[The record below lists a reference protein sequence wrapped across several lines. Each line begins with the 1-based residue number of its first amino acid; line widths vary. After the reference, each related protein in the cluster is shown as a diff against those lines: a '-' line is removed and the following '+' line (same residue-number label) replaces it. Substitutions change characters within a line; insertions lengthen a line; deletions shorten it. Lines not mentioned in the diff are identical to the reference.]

1 MIWFSGL
8 LFLVATAVAGS
19 IPVKAYLPAEQE
31 PELERTFVEGPGSR
45 IVNGV
50 PSELFSRPYQA
61 SLQVFY
67 RNAWYH
73 NCGAVIIARDLLVTA
88 AHCLMSFPPN
98 LMRLEVGSMDLK
110 APVLKYTQFL
120 NISAVKLHEDFLI
133 DESVGYPNDIG
144 LIFLSTPITYND
156 NVQPI
161 KIAPPGLSFDN
172 EICVISGWGRIYGG
186 GPVSPVLLQANMRKW
201 TYEQCYAVNKESNM
215 IINRNHVCVKGESD
229 DGHAPGGCN
238 GDSGGPLTCK
248 HKNKLY
254 LLGVTSYGWDPCDT
268 NYPTVYT
275 RVPGYINWINKYKNL
290 FDSQTENH

>member
-8 LFLVATAVAGS
+8 LFLVATAAAGS

-156 NVQPI
+156 NVQ
-161 KIAPPGLSFDN
+161 
-172 EICVISGWGRIYGG
+172 
-186 GPVSPVLLQANMRKW
+186 
-201 TYEQCYAVNKESNM
+201 
-215 IINRNHVCVKGESD
+215 
-229 DGHAPGGCN
+229 
-238 GDSGGPLTCK
+238 
-248 HKNKLY
+248 
-254 LLGVTSYGWDPCDT
+254 
-268 NYPTVYT
+268 
-275 RVPGYINWINKYKNL
+275 
-290 FDSQTENH
+290 